1 MREQV
6 HACFMRAGA
15 LTLIPLDRKEAHREP
30 LTSEGKTMT
39 RKHCP
44 QGAPH
49 SRNLRGRTLYL
60 VDIENM
66 VGSNEPT
73 CGQVAQTQRRICTAI
88 QPCAG
93 DHTVIAAS
101 HHNAL
106 AMIYGWTGSAQRK
119 MRSGIDGAD
128 LALLESLED
137 IPWVAARYQR
147 VVIAS
152 GDHAFA
158 FAVAS
163 LRAAGVEV
171 VVIRPDRGLSSAIRR
186 AAGPNVVPLGSA
198 LPINVHALFAHT
210 KDAA

>member
-1 MREQV
+1 
-6 HACFMRAGA
+6 
-15 LTLIPLDRKEAHREP
+15 
-30 LTSEGKTMT
+30 MT

-44 QGAPH
+44 QGASH
-49 SRNLRGRTLYL
+49 SRDLRGRTLYL

-66 VGSNEPT
+66 VGSSELT
-73 CGQVAQTQRRICTAI
+73 DGEVVQAQHRICTAV
-88 QPCAG
+88 PPRAG

-128 LALLESLED
+128 LALLESLAD
-137 IPWVAARYQR
+137 IPWVAARYRR

-152 GDHAFA
+152 GDHAFT

-171 VVIRPDRGLSSAIRR
+171 VVIRPDRGLSSALRR
-186 AAGPNVVPLGSA
+186 AAGPNLVPMGSR
-198 LPINVHALFAHT
+198 LPSNIVNLFAHT
-210 KDAA
+210 KDAS

>member
-1 MREQV
+1 M
-6 HACFMRAGA
+6 
-15 LTLIPLDRKEAHREP
+15 LISLDRKEARREP
-30 LTSEGKTMT
+30 LISEGKTMT

-44 QGAPH
+44 LGAPP
-49 SRNLRGRTLYL
+49 SRDLRGRTLYL

-66 VGSNEPT
+66 VGRSELT
-73 CGQVAQTQRRICTAI
+73 GGEVAQAQNRICTAV
-88 QPCAG
+88 QPRTG

-106 AMIYGWTGSAQRK
+106 AMIYGWIGSAQRK

-128 LALLESLED
+128 LALLESVAD
-137 IPWVAARYQR
+137 IRWVAARYRR

-171 VVIRPDRGLSSAIRR
+171 IVIRPDRGLSSAIRR
-186 AAGPNVVPLGSA
+186 AAGPNVVPLGSR
-198 LPINVHALFAHT
+198 LPANVVNMFTHT